1 MCVEISPKLI
11 KGEWNEGYA
20 LDFHTI
26 GTEFLGYNSYGQPEY
41 QTTRTPLGE
50 LMFRLKYEQDY
61 SGLEFIAETVAEFLT
76 SWNLEI
82 DLFVPVPPTGTKRKQ
97 HPVQEIA
104 KFLNEFHPVP
114 VSEGAVKKIKSIGHL
129 RNVLDYEERAAALGG
144 AFSANPEETRG
155 KRVLLFDDLYR
166 SGATLNAVA
175 HVLRSEGGV
184 ASVFALTV
192 TRTRSC

>member
-76 SWNLEI
+76 SWNLEV
-82 DLFVPVPPTGTKRKQ
+82 DLLVPVPPTGTKRKQ

-104 KFLNEFHPVP
+104 RFLKEFHPMP
-114 VSEGAVKKIKSIGHL
+114 VSESAVKKVKSIGHL
-129 RNVLDYEERAAALGG
+129 RNVLEYDERVSVLCG
-144 AFSANPEETRG
+144 AFAANPEETRG

-166 SGATLNAVA
+166 SGATLNTIART
-175 HVLRSEGGV
+175 LRSEGGV

>member
-1 MCVEISPKLI
+1 MCVETAPKLI

-76 SWNLEI
+76 SWNLEV
-82 DLFVPVPPTGTKRKQ
+82 DLLAPVPPTGTKRKQ

-104 KFLNEFHPVP
+104 RFLGEIHPMP
-114 VSEGAVKKIKSIGHL
+114 VSETAVRKVKSIGHL
-129 RNVLDYEERAAALGG
+129 RNVLDYEERVSVLAG
-144 AFSANPEETRG
+144 AFAANADETRG

-166 SGATLNAVA
+166 SGATLNAIA
-175 HVLRSEGGV
+175 HALRIGGEV
-184 ASVFALTV
+184 ASIFVLTV